1 MVIYKNMKEEY
12 DVVIIG
18 AGPGGLSCGLELQ
31 KAKKSVLILER
42 NKEIGPKV
50 CAGGLTTKIKN
61 LGLSLDI
68 AEILFSSIKISFQ
81 RKEKIISGNN
91 PFVATID
98 REKLGKIMLEKLSDS
113 IEIKTCSE
121 VVKIDNNFIEVN
133 NQIIKYKYLVGA
145 DGGNSIV
152 RKFLGLRT
160 KKILITLQY
169 IIPEQFKELELSINS
184 ALFGWG
190 YAWIFPH
197 KGYTAIGCCRDK
209 RFLRGLSLK
218 NSFDKWLKNKNI
230 KVEGIDLQGGII
242 NFDYQGFDFG
252 NKFLVGD
259 AAGFASGI
267 TGEGIYFAMVSG
279 KEIAK
284 RIIDP
289 TYKTTEIDKILK
301 IKHIQE
307 LPLTILPLLN
317 SSLLSLFFKFS
328 FFLFNFKWFRN
339 KLFKVYS

>member
-1 MVIYKNMKEEY
+1 MKQEY

-18 AGPGGLSCGLELQ
+18 AGPGGLSCCLELQ
-31 KAKKSVLILER
+31 KAKKSILILEK

-61 LGLSLDI
+61 LGLSLDM
-68 AEILFSSIKISFQ
+68 AEILFSSVKINFQ
-81 RKEKIISGNN
+81 GKEKIISGNN

-98 REKLGKIMLEKLSDS
+98 RRKLGKIMLEKLSDS
-113 IEIKTCSE
+113 VEIKTCSE
-121 VVKIDNNFIEVN
+121 VIKIDNDFVEVD
-133 NQIIKYKYLVGA
+133 NQKIKYKYLVGA

-152 RKFLGLRT
+152 RRFLGLET
-160 KKILITLQY
+160 KKILIALQY
-169 IIPEQFKELELSINS
+169 IIPKQFEELELSIDPS
-184 ALFGWG
+184 LFGWG

-197 KGYTAIGCCRDK
+197 KGYTAIGCGRDK
-209 RFLRGLSLK
+209 RFLRGFSLK
-218 NSFDKWLKNKNI
+218 DSFDEWLKNKNI
-230 KVEGIDLQGGII
+230 EVKGIDLQGAII

-279 KEIAK
+279 REIAK
-284 RIIDP
+284 KIIDS

-301 IKHIQE
+301 IKHTQE
-307 LPLTILPLLN
+307 IPLTILPLLN

-328 FFLFNFKWFRN
+328 FFLFRFKWFRSKVF
-339 KLFKVYS
+339 KLYS